1 MGGRHMGG
9 AQHGMGRGHGT
20 RRSGELGVGV
30 ADRHGENDEQGTG
43 SLPPWAG
50 MGQIEWAMWVS
61 AQARKRKYPTTNMD

>member
-30 ADRHGENDEQGTG
+30 ADRHGENDE
-43 SLPPWAG
+43 
-50 MGQIEWAMWVS
+50 
-61 AQARKRKYPTTNMD
+61 